1 MLKIFY
7 IKSKIKKENK
17 INKNKINKNI
27 IPIKNKN
34 TFTKPITPQFNSY
47 TVKVPSEFPLDRPLT
62 KDELI
67 KFYED
72 CLDHPIWIKEKNNN
86 FCSVAILDKFGNRLC
101 AAWGLNGYCF
111 IDHYGVEWEA
121 YVYPFY
127 DLNDTNY
134 ITTTYP

>member
-1 MLKIFY
+1 MIKVSYIKNKPKKKTNKK
-7 IKSKIKKENK
+7 IKSKV
-17 INKNKINKNI
+17 
-27 IPIKNKN
+27 

-72 CLDHPIWIKEKNNN
+72 CLEHPIWIREKNGL
-86 FCSVAILDKFGNRLC
+86 FCSVAILDMFGNRLC
-101 AAWGLNGYCF
+101 AAWGLNGYYF

-127 DLNDTNY
+127 DLNDKKY
-134 ITTTYP
+134 ITPTFP